1 MQHAKQMFNL
11 QFCFE
16 FIKLVI
22 YRLITTGNYN
32 QHTREGLLKNKVATK
47 TFIIETSCPSN
58 RFETH

>member
-1 MQHAKQMFNL
+1 MSNKCFTLH
-11 QFCFE
+11 FCFQ

-47 TFIIETSCPSN
+47 TFIIETSYLSN